1 MHHLSAKS
9 NRLIQVLRCDEGIAK
24 EVLHKFG
31 ACASPTTSAR
41 YVRKNVAAVKADQD
55 EALRKLSD
63 SWILTAAIDNGGKQ
77 QGSTFKNTVQ
87 IFLWAFPSTGSPEE
101 LPLGKEKPSAPP
113 KISEKDEEEF
123 ERMNP
128 ISGDKA
134 IEEELANIEGK
145 VTTYDGGASAVV
157 WRGPEAAKGCT
168 RISFQYPTTH

>member
-1 MHHLSAKS
+1 M
-9 NRLIQVLRCDEGIAK
+9 
-24 EVLHKFG
+24 
-31 ACASPTTSAR
+31 
-41 YVRKNVAAVKADQD
+41 KADQD

-87 IFLWAFPSTGSPEE
+87 IFLWAFPSTGSAEE
-101 LPLGKEKPSAPP
+101 LPFGNEKPSAPP

-134 IEEELANIEGK
+134 IEEELANIEQQI
-145 VTTYDGGASAVV
+145 T
-157 WRGPEAAKGCT
+157 
-168 RISFQYPTTH
+168 